1 MEIHRA
7 SFHPRLKRCALCIRS
22 LGFALLVSDSV
33 AVSCG
38 SCAAVKKMYTT
49 SVYSKLQSAV
59 LTKLMANQRWHLDLH
74 RRQQIRILP
83 PHPSPAA
90 LAGRPAWT

>member
-38 SCAAVKKMYTT
+38 SCAAV
-49 SVYSKLQSAV
+49 
-59 LTKLMANQRWHLDLH
+59 
-74 RRQQIRILP
+74 RIV
-83 PHPSPAA
+83 S
-90 LAGRPAWT
+90 